1 MSQDLATI
9 KYRLSWFGPQADSW
23 GQMGGDCRTL
33 ADAIR
38 GCLSVPNQEP
48 KFAKVYEAYQHL
60 LDVFSQ
66 STDSQTG
73 VGYGVAAQ
81 VSAAIKERLL
91 ETSYAYAAAESQ
103 GTDWAA
109 EVARLIEADKEARR

>member
-9 KYRLSWFGPQADSW
+9 SYRLSWFGQQADSW
-23 GQMGGDCRTL
+23 GQIGADCRVL
-33 ADAIR
+33 AGAIR
-38 GCLSVPNQEP
+38 DCLSVPNQEP

-60 LDVFSQ
+60 IDVFSQ

-81 VSAAIKERLL
+81 VCASIKDQLL
-91 ETSYAYAAAESQ
+91 ETSYAYAAAEAQ
-103 GTDWAA
+103 GTEWAG
-109 EVARLIEADKEARR
+109 EVARLIDADKEARR